1 MYSTGLHN
9 QMLKIWHIESE
20 WLGRFV
26 FFCFSR
32 KLRQVLTSRILK
44 FFADKAK
51 KDPLTYR
58 KFYDDYGLFFREGI
72 VTTPEQDQRVRWLY
86 LVLLE
91 KHD

>member
-1 MYSTGLHN
+1 
-9 QMLKIWHIESE
+9 MLKIWHIESE
-20 WLGRFV
+20 RLGLFV
-26 FFCFSR
+26 LFFSAFSR